1 MRGGAALSATS
12 RNPLSSRA
20 PAGVP
25 LGNAEA
31 GALGKHGRGF
41 GGGRRGPLQEKF
53 REECGIVGVW
63 NHPEAAN
70 LAYLGLYALQH
81 RGQESAGIAAGD
93 GRSLHVERAMGW
105 VADVFSRERLRRL
118 PGRSAIGHVRYSTAG
133 TSTLK
138 NAQPIMAN
146 TARGAL
152 AIAHNG
158 NLVNAE
164 ALKAELEKDGAV
176 FQSNSDTE
184 VILHLLA
191 RSAGATFEE
200 QLAGALSRVSGAYSL
215 LFLTLDSLVAVRD
228 PYGFRPLSLGR
239 FGEAWIVASE
249 TCAFDL
255 LEAEFVRDLE
265 PGEMLVITGE
275 GLRSFKPFPPKE
287 RLQCVFEYVYFARP
301 DSFLWGRN
309 VHAVRKSMGHQL
321 AREHPVQADI
331 VIPVPDSGVGA
342 ALGFAEESG
351 IPFEIGLIRN
361 HYVGRT
367 FIEPTKG
374 IRHFGVKVKLNPMRE
389 TLDGRRV
396 VVVDDSIVR
405 GTTSRKI
412 VKMIRNAGAREVHM
426 RISSPPIQWPCYY
439 GIDTPTRRELIASSH
454 QVDKIRRY
462 LDADSLGYLSLDG
475 MLKATGSDPGH
486 FCHACFTGSY
496 RVGFRTEDTPQLR
509 LFDE

>member
-1 MRGGAALSATS
+1 VFGA
-12 RNPLSSRA
+12 
-20 PAGVP
+20 
-25 LGNAEA
+25 
-31 GALGKHGRGF
+31 
-41 GGGRRGPLQEKF
+41 
-53 REECGIVGVW
+53 W

-70 LAYLGLYALQH
+70 LAYLGLHALQH
-81 RGQESAGIAAGD
+81 RGQESAGIATAD

-118 PGRSAIGHVRYSTAG
+118 PGPYAIGHVRYSTSG

-146 TARGAL
+146 TALGPV

-164 ALKAELEKDGAV
+164 ALKAELERDGAV

-191 RSAGATFEE
+191 RSGSGPLEE
-200 QLAGALSRVSGAYSL
+200 QLPKALGRVSGAYSL
-215 LFLTLDSLVAVRD
+215 LFLTPDSIVAVRD
-228 PYGFRPLSLGR
+228 PHGFRPLSLGR
-239 FGEAWIVASE
+239 LGEAWIVASE

-255 LEAEFVRDLE
+255 LEARFERDVE
-265 PGEMLVITGE
+265 PGEIVVIGHQ
-275 GLRSFKPFPPKE
+275 GVRSFKPFPPRE

-301 DSFLWGRN
+301 DSLLWGRT
-309 VHAVRKSMGHQL
+309 VHAVRKRMGREL
-321 AREHPVQADI
+321 AREHPAEADV
-331 VIPVPDSGVGA
+331 VIPVPDSGMGA

-351 IPFEIGLIRN
+351 IPFEMGLIRN

-367 FIEPTKG
+367 FIEPTQG

-412 VKMIRNAGAREVHM
+412 VRMIRSAGAREVHM

-439 GIDTPTRRELIASSH
+439 GIDTPTRKELIASSH
-454 QVDKIRRY
+454 RVEEIQRY
-462 LDADSLGYLSLDG
+462 LGADSLGYLSLDG

-486 FCHACFTGSY
+486 FCYACFTGNY
-496 RVGFRTEDTPQLR
+496 RVGLRTEDTPQLR
-509 LFDE
+509 LFDA